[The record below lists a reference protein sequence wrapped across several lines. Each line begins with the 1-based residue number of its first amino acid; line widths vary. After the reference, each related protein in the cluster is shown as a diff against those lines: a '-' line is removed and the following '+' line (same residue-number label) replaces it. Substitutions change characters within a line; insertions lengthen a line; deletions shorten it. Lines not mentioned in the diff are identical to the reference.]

1 VWRLDLG
8 SGEQRHLG
16 VVDGNRVAGNNLWL
30 SPSGNRVVV
39 GDVSMQV
46 TDLDGF
52 QVSIA
57 STMDHPFF
65 LEDDVYVHQTA
76 MGELEPGIAR
86 VRTHGEVERV
96 ATNAQFPSGKDVRSL
111 RLVGIPTAAGKRLL
125 IERSD
130 KQNLYQAYSLID
142 ADTLEETPL
151 TSLGDQAFL
160 FSLAPSG
167 RWLLFN
173 HMPRDPSAPL
183 TLDVLDAAGE
193 STLLPIMA
201 AKNLGEPK
209 WRPDQDEV
217 WINQEGDTIAR
228 WNPNVGARVVAGNP
242 YPLRRK
248 PSAVESSFTQDGRY
262 WFSRAE
268 KPVAPLWLRSAEMPE
283 DPGILIAPENSWVD
297 SYWDVPDGRLLFA
310 VTTTSFT
317 RANALLIDPAS
328 RITRDFSLHGQ
339 ILAAGRT
346 RFLALIE
353 WEESRECG
361 VLALVDLDSGK
372 QTRLAENVTSVAVDA
387 WTATG
392 AATTDDP
399 LAPGVRVAFISRN
412 RMASSY
418 DGAWIVALP

>member
-1 VWRLDLG
+1 
-8 SGEQRHLG
+8 
-16 VVDGNRVAGNNLWL
+16 
-30 SPSGNRVVV
+30 
-39 GDVSMQV
+39 
-46 TDLDGF
+46 
-52 QVSIA
+52 
-57 STMDHPFF
+57 
-65 LEDDVYVHQTA
+65 
-76 MGELEPGIAR
+76 
-86 VRTHGEVERV
+86 
-96 ATNAQFPSGKDVRSL
+96 
-111 RLVGIPTAAGKRLL
+111 
-125 IERSD
+125 
-130 KQNLYQAYSLID
+130 
-142 ADTLEETPL
+142 
-151 TSLGDQAFL
+151 
-160 FSLAPSG
+160 
-167 RWLLFN
+167 
-173 HMPRDPSAPL
+173 
-183 TLDVLDAAGE
+183 
-193 STLLPIMA
+193 
-201 AKNLGEPK
+201 
-209 WRPDQDEV
+209 
-217 WINQEGDTIAR
+217 
-228 WNPNVGARVVAGNP
+228 VAGNP